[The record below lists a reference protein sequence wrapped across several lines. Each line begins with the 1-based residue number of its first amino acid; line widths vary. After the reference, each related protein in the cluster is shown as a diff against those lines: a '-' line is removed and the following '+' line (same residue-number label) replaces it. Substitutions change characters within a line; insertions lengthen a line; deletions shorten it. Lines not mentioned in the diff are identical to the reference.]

1 MVNCVFCSILAG
13 ELTASVVYSDEVSYA
28 FLDIQPINPGHTLV
42 IPREHRDGLRE
53 LPAETAGHLMR
64 VAQRVAAALY
74 RSELAPSGVN
84 LLLADGVSAGQDV
97 FHAHLH
103 VIPRYEGDGFGLM
116 YPESYREKPARQI
129 LDEIAAVIARLVSAN
144 S

>member
-1 MVNCVFCSILAG
+1 MDCVFCSILAG
-13 ELTASVVYSDEVSYA
+13 ELPASLVYQDEIAYA

-42 IPREHRDGLRE
+42 IPREHAGGLRN

-64 VAQRVAAALY
+64 AAQKVAAGLY
-74 RSELAPSGVN
+74 RSELSPSGVN

-103 VIPRYEGDGFGLM
+103 VIPRHEGDGFGFT
-116 YPESYREKPARQI
+116 YPDGYRRRPAREQ
-129 LDEIAAVIARLVSAN
+129 LDEIAGLLAQSIGAA
-144 S
+144 